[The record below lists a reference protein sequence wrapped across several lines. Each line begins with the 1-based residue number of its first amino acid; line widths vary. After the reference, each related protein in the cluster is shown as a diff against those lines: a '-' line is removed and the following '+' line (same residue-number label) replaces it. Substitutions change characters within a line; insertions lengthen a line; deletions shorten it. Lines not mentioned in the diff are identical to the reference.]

1 MPAVGHAQESAHN
14 QAKAPAQTVRL
25 AAEPRAGRKAKNV
38 ILFLADAGGVPV
50 LHGASLLGYGEPR
63 RLGIQQWPYL
73 GLSETSPVDDFVSD
87 SANGM
92 SSIVTGVKTR
102 NGVISQNPDAQRG
115 RQDGTPTKTVLE
127 YAEQRGLLT
136 GIVTT
141 QSIADATPAAN
152 YAHSNDRKKW
162 GGDLP
167 SGIQAPFWGRRRC
180 AVWSGSPKDRRATGR
195 CGHRLRSARP
205 APCPPD
211 PRHVG

>member
-1 MPAVGHAQESAHN
+1 MKNKLPPLLCLLAASSIVPAAGQAQESAPA
-14 QAKAPAQTVRL
+14 QAKPQAQTARPV
-25 AAEPRAGRKAKNV
+25 AQPKTGRKAKNV

-73 GLSETSPVDDFVSD
+73 GLSETSPVNAFVSD

-92 SSIVTGVKTR
+92 SSIVTGVKTY
-102 NGVISQNPDAQRG
+102 NGVISQGPDTVRG
-115 RQDGTPTKTVLE
+115 KQDGTPTKTVLE

-136 GIVTT
+136 GVVTT

-162 GGDLP
+162 GEIFPQAFKPRFGDGVDVLF
-167 SGIQAPFWGRRRC
+167 GA
-180 AVWSGSPKDRRATGR
+180 
-195 CGHRLRSARP
+195 
-205 APCPPD
+205 
-211 PRHVG
+211 